1 MSTQTL
7 IGHSFPTPCKRCGGA
22 LYRQVDYCPYCGA
35 VHPLDAGPHKR
46 TVIPGS
52 RASATTKSAQ
62 KTSLDPSTPDE
73 TSFATRAMV
82 AAEPVT
88 GEAALPASAL
98 VSPDAPVPH
107 LSQPAKAASHGTISI
122 RRALYAIGA
131 VVVIGLGYVGYALFS
146 DRDLSSGNGGQS
158 ADNETNQDARTTTG
172 TIAPYTPAQSANQA
186 AAAGK
191 PAASVNPARPAQ
203 VIPATPVTPPVVAAA
218 PVKPAPP
225 RFSDAAQALQSA
237 RLALRANDL
246 SSAQAALGAAQ
257 ALQPGNSDAQDLA
270 GELKPLLARR
280 DAALQAAQTCAA
292 QQSWP
297 CARQHANEALV
308 LDTGNETAKSILARV
323 IRETGWAPL
332 TPHAAA
338 GTAPQIKPTAQAQA
352 APPSQQVAQLQTPLP
367 QGMPANNQAAVGGP
381 RPATTAPDNNSVEAR
396 ERAIKDSGWNRA
408 NANAAKPGAGTALK
422 Q

>member
-52 RASATTKSAQ
+52 RASATTKAAQ
-62 KTSLDPSTPDE
+62 KNSLDPSTPDE
-73 TSFATRAMV
+73 TGFATRAMV
-82 AAEPVT
+82 ASEPVT

-107 LSQPAKAASHGTISI
+107 LSQAVKAASQGTISI

-146 DRDLSSGNGGQS
+146 DRDLSSGTAGQS

-191 PAASVNPARPAQ
+191 PAVSVNPARPAQ

-237 RLALRANDL
+237 RLALRGNDL

-338 GTAPQIKPTAQAQA
+338 GTAPQVKPTAQAQA

-367 QGMPANNQAAVGGP
+367 QGMPANNQAAVGSP

>member
-1 MSTQTL
+1 
-7 IGHSFPTPCKRCGGA
+7 
-22 LYRQVDYCPYCGA
+22 
-35 VHPLDAGPHKR
+35 
-46 TVIPGS
+46 
-52 RASATTKSAQ
+52 
-62 KTSLDPSTPDE
+62 
-73 TSFATRAMV
+73 
-82 AAEPVT
+82 
-88 GEAALPASAL
+88 
-98 VSPDAPVPH
+98 
-107 LSQPAKAASHGTISI
+107 
-122 RRALYAIGA
+122 
-131 VVVIGLGYVGYALFS
+131 
-146 DRDLSSGNGGQS
+146 
-158 ADNETNQDARTTTG
+158 
-172 TIAPYTPAQSANQA
+172 
-186 AAAGK
+186 
-191 PAASVNPARPAQ
+191 

-237 RLALRANDL
+237 RLALRGNDL

-338 GTAPQIKPTAQAQA
+338 GTAPQVKPTAQAQA

-367 QGMPANNQAAVGGP
+367 QGMPANNQAAVGGA